1 MSSHGRLRAIAGSRD
16 VRLLALVVVVELCLL
31 GLYFAAT
38 PAEVT
43 KLRYTLYPFVWINVS
58 IWVVRKAAPP
68 PASRRHEL
76 LATTVAAAYF
86 LVICWLAG
94 LIGITLAGNP
104 TELLGVT
111 VGYGSPGWER
121 VRLVTPV
128 AHLTL
133 IPFRVVG
140 YLALSYLVY
149 VTILEATVAAVSG
162 TLGFVACLSCGVPVV
177 TSLATG
183 LFGVSASLTG
193 ALYTHA
199 VDISTAVFLLAVG
212 LLYYWTG
219 PGSVGRRPDDDA
231 RTETGQRME

>member
-1 MSSHGRLRAIAGSRD
+1 MSSYGRLQAIAGNRD
-16 VRLLALVVVVELCLL
+16 VRLLALVVAVELCLL
-31 GLYFAAT
+31 GLYFTVT
-38 PAEVT
+38 PAEMT
-43 KLRYTLYPFVWINVS
+43 ELRYTLYPFVWINIS
-58 IWVVRKAAPP
+58 IWVVRKTTSPR
-68 PASRRHEL
+68 ASRRHEL
-76 LATTVAAAYF
+76 FASTVAAAYF
-86 LVICWLAG
+86 FVLCWLAG
-94 LIGITLAGNP
+94 LVGFTLTGNP

-121 VRLVTPV
+121 VRVVTPL

-162 TLGFVACLSCGVPVV
+162 ALGFVACLSCGVPII

-183 LFGVSASLTG
+183 LFGASAGLTG
-193 ALYTHA
+193 SLYTHA

-219 PGSVGRRPDDDA
+219 PGPASRQPGDDGG
-231 RTETGQRME
+231 TETGQRIE

>member
-1 MSSHGRLRAIAGSRD
+1 MSSDGRLQAVAGSRD
-16 VRLLALVVVVELCLL
+16 VRLLALVVAVELCLL
-31 GLYFAAT
+31 GLYFTVT

-43 KLRYTLYPFVWINVS
+43 ELRYTLYPFVWINVA
-58 IWVVRKAAPP
+58 IWVVRKTAPP

-76 LATTVAAAYF
+76 FASTVAAAYF
-86 LVICWLAG
+86 LVLCWLAG
-94 LIGITLAGNP
+94 LVGFTLAGTP

-121 VRLVTPV
+121 VRVVTPF

-133 IPFRVVG
+133 IPFRVIG

-162 TLGFVACLSCGVPVV
+162 TLGFVACLSCGVPVI

-183 LFGVSASLTG
+183 VFGASASLTG

-219 PGSVGRRPDDDA
+219 AGPVGRQPGDDA
-231 RTETGQRME
+231 GTETDQRIE